1 MFMKKLVEKA
11 SIKKTNDG
19 EVGVKGSDVEP
30 RLVFHHGI
38 PSTSTIFAYDPI
50 QNILA
55 ISTKDGRIKLFGRD
69 NTQAIP
75 LQSQEAQPSK
85 FLQFFHNQSTLVNVT
100 SKNCI
105 EVWDIANKTLSH
117 VLHPLQQEITSFTVL
132 QQSQFIYVGDTAGN
146 VSVLKLEKE
155 VSSIVKT
162 NYSIPFSTSH
172 GKSTEVSGE
181 NAAVV
186 NILPQPMAESKRVL
200 IVFRDGVI
208 TLWDIRESKAVFTTG
223 GNFLQSLHHEATKAT
238 CACWACPFGTRVV
251 VGYNNGEIFVWS
263 VPPISNSRTGLASD
277 STITQNVPICKLNV
291 GYKLNKVPI
300 ASLKWSYADGKASRL
315 YVTGDSNFD
324 CENLSQVILLN
335 EHTESR
341 TIKLG
346 LHLPEPCIEMEIIS
360 SSNDQNKHRQDYLIF
375 LGKSGHVYAYD
386 DSSIEKYLLQCQSR
400 SQQSLPKEVMVKL
413 PFSDSSITV
422 AKFIT
427 DNPCLGLADEDYVM
441 LAKDMSHMFSSDAKP
456 RDGSSSSS
464 YQFSG
469 FLRVKN
475 LYITG
480 HSNGA
485 ITFWD
490 VSSPVFIPIFSIKQQ
505 SEEDSSLSGIAVT
518 ALFFDGNSRLL
529 VSGDQSGMVR
539 IYKLKPEPY
548 ATENSFLSLQGST
561 KKGNSHVI
569 QSIKLL
575 KTNGPVLC
583 MNISHNSKHLAVGS
597 DQGHVSV
604 IDIEGPIVLYRQHIE
619 SEIITGII
627 SLQFQTCSL
636 HGFEKNVLAVGTK
649 DSSVLALDSDTGNRL
664 SASTV
669 RPKKPYK
676 ALFMHI
682 FDGQGFDTSKGNA
695 TEDAMPKQPLLLL
708 CSEKA
713 LYLYSFTHIIQGV
726 KKVICKKKFQSS
738 CCWASTFYSSKE
750 VGLITLFINGKIE
763 IRSLPELN
771 LLKESWIKGFTYS
784 TPKPNSLS
792 DTTICS
798 SLEGDIVMMNGDQEI
813 FVVSVLCHKKVFRL
827 LETFSQIYQKDLVVS
842 QGHVSAGQI
851 IHKEK
856 KKGIFSS
863 VIKDITGSK
872 SKPAPDTME
881 TEDTRQSF
889 KELETVFST
898 NNIPGDAE
906 HRDNIA
912 VDEDEVELDID
923 DIDIEGEKPKEQNM
937 LAALNKQN
945 LANKFQ
951 ALKGKLKHMKTKNEK
966 NPTKEEHRDDKPGTV
981 DQIKKK
987 YGFSKAGETSDAKLA
1002 ERKLQENVRKLQD
1015 INLKTTEMQDT
1026 AKSFSSLAKQML
1038 QTEQDRRGS

>member
-19 EVGVKGSDVEP
+19 GEASVKGCDVEP

-38 PSTSTIFAYDPI
+38 PSTSSLFAYDPI
-50 QNILA
+50 QNTLA
-55 ISTKDGRIKLFGRD
+55 ISTNNDGRIKLFGTH
-69 NTQAIP
+69 NTQA
-75 LQSQEAQPSK
+75 LLVQSQEAQPTK
-85 FLQFFHNQSTLVNVT
+85 FLQFFHNKGILVNVT
-100 SKNCI
+100 SKNSI
-105 EVWDIANKTLSH
+105 EVWDIENKTLTH
-117 VLHPLQQEITSFTVL
+117 VLPPLQQEITSFAVL
-132 QQSQFIYVGDTAGN
+132 QQSQFIYVGDIAGN
-146 VSVLKLEKE
+146 VSVLKLDKE
-155 VSSIVKT
+155 VSRLVQTSY
-162 NYSIPFSTSH
+162 NIPFSASH
-172 GKSTEVSGE
+172 GNSTKVSGE

-186 NILPQPMAESKRVL
+186 SILPQPMAESKRVL
-200 IVFRDGVI
+200 IVFRDGLI
-208 TLWDIRESKAVFTTG
+208 TLWDIRESKVLFTTG
-223 GNFLQSLHHEATKAT
+223 GNLFQALHHEATKAT

-263 VPPISNSRTGLASD
+263 VPSISNLSD
-277 STITQNVPICKLNV
+277 STAIPNAPICKLNV

-300 ASLKWSYADGKASRL
+300 ASLKWAYADGKASRL

-335 EHTESR
+335 DHTESR

-346 LHLPEPCIEMEIIS
+346 LHLPEPCIDMEIIS
-360 SSNDQNKHRQDYLIF
+360 NSNEHNKHRQDYFIL

-386 DSSIEKYLLQCQSR
+386 DSSIEKYLLQFQSR
-400 SQQSLPKEVMVKL
+400 SQQTLPKAVMVKL
-413 PFSDSSITV
+413 PFSDSNITA

-427 DNPCLGLADEDYVM
+427 DNPCLGLADEEYVM
-441 LAKDMSHMFSSDAKP
+441 LAKDMPHMFSLDAKP
-456 RDGSSSSS
+456 RDGSSS

-490 VSSPVFIPIFSIKQQ
+490 VSSPVFVPIFSIKQQ
-505 SEEDSSLSGIAVT
+505 SEDDSSLSGIPIT
-518 ALFFDGNSRLL
+518 ALFFDGDSRLL

-548 ATENSFLSLQGST
+548 ATENNFLSLQGST

-575 KTNGPVLC
+575 KTNGAVLS

-597 DQGHVSV
+597 DQGNVSV
-604 IDIEGPIVLYRQHIE
+604 IDIEGPILLYQQHIE
-619 SEIITGII
+619 SEICTGII
-627 SLQFQTCSL
+627 SLQFQICSL

-664 SASTV
+664 SATTV

-682 FDGQGFDTSKGNA
+682 FDGNA
-695 TEDAMPKQPLLLL
+695 AEDAVPKQPLLLL

-738 CCWASTFYSSKE
+738 CCWASTFYSSTD
-750 VGLITLFINGKIE
+750 VGLITLFTNGKIE
-763 IRSLPELN
+763 IRSLPELS
-771 LLKESWIKGFTYS
+771 LLKESWIRGFTYS
-784 TPKPNSLS
+784 SPKPNSLS
-792 DTTICS
+792 NITVCS

-813 FVVSVLCHKKVFRL
+813 FVVSVLSHKKIFRL
-827 LETFSQIYQKDLVVS
+827 LETFSQVYQKDLVVS
-842 QGHVSAGQI
+842 QGLVSAGQI
-851 IHKEK
+851 IPKEK
-856 KKGIFSS
+856 KKSIFSS

-872 SKPAPDTME
+872 SKPAPNIIE
-881 TEDTRQSF
+881 TEDARQSF
-889 KELETVFST
+889 KELETIFST
-898 NNIPGDAE
+898 DNVQGDAQ

-923 DIDIEGEKPKEQNM
+923 DIDIEGEKPKEHNIM
-937 LAALNKQN
+937 AALNKQN

-966 NPTKEEHRDDKPGTV
+966 NPTKEEHQDDKLGTV

-987 YGFSKAGETSDAKLA
+987 YGFSKAGETSDAKIA

-1015 INLKTTEMQDT
+1015 INQKTTDMQDT

-1038 QTEQDRRGS
+1038 QTEQGRRSSLSPFESNSS

>member
-19 EVGVKGSDVEP
+19 GEASVKGCDVEP

-38 PSTSTIFAYDPI
+38 PSTSSLFAYDPI
-50 QNILA
+50 QNTLA
-55 ISTKDGRIKLFGRD
+55 ISTNNDGRIKLFGTH
-69 NTQAIP
+69 NTQA
-75 LQSQEAQPSK
+75 LLVQSQEAQPTK
-85 FLQFFHNQSTLVNVT
+85 FLQ
-100 SKNCI
+100 
-105 EVWDIANKTLSH
+105 VWDIENKTLTH
-117 VLHPLQQEITSFTVL
+117 VLPPLQQEITSFAVL
-132 QQSQFIYVGDTAGN
+132 QQSQFIYVGDIAGN
-146 VSVLKLEKE
+146 VSVLKLDKE
-155 VSSIVKT
+155 VSRLVQTSY
-162 NYSIPFSTSH
+162 NIPFSASH
-172 GKSTEVSGE
+172 GNSTKVSGE

-186 NILPQPMAESKRVL
+186 SILPQPMAESKRVL
-200 IVFRDGVI
+200 IVFRDGLI
-208 TLWDIRESKAVFTTG
+208 TLWDIRESKVLFTTG
-223 GNFLQSLHHEATKAT
+223 GNLFQALHHEATKAT

-263 VPPISNSRTGLASD
+263 VPSISNLSD
-277 STITQNVPICKLNV
+277 STAIPNAPICKLNV

-300 ASLKWSYADGKASRL
+300 ASFKWAYADGKASRL

-324 CENLSQVILLN
+324 CENLSQVIMLN
-335 EHTESR
+335 DHTESR

-346 LHLPEPCIEMEIIS
+346 LHLPEPCIDMEIIS
-360 SSNDQNKHRQDYLIF
+360 NSNEHNKHRQDYFIL
-375 LGKSGHVYAYD
+375 LGKSGHVPA
-386 DSSIEKYLLQCQSR
+386 DS
-400 SQQSLPKEVMVKL
+400 PKGVMVKL
-413 PFSDSSITV
+413 PFSDSNITA

-427 DNPCLGLADEDYVM
+427 DNPYLGLADEEYVM
-441 LAKDMSHMFSSDAKP
+441 VAKDMPHMFSLDAKP
-456 RDGSSSSS
+456 RDGSSS

-490 VSSPVFIPIFSIKQQ
+490 VSSPVFVPIFSIKQQ
-505 SEEDSSLSGIAVT
+505 SEDDSSLSGIPIT
-518 ALFFDGNSRLL
+518 ALFFDGDSRLL

-548 ATENSFLSLQGST
+548 ATENNFLSLQGST

-575 KTNGPVLC
+575 KTNGAVLS

-597 DQGHVSV
+597 DQGNVSV
-604 IDIEGPIVLYRQHIE
+604 IDIEGPILLYQQHIE
-619 SEIITGII
+619 SEICTGII
-627 SLQFQTCSL
+627 SLQFQICSL

-664 SASTV
+664 SATTV

-682 FDGQGFDTSKGNA
+682 FDGNA
-695 TEDAMPKQPLLLL
+695 AEDAVPKQPLLLL

-713 LYLYSFTHIIQGV
+713 LELRKSFARKSFNLLV
-726 KKVICKKKFQSS
+726 
-738 CCWASTFYSSKE
+738 
-750 VGLITLFINGKIE
+750 VGHQHSIVPLM
-763 IRSLPELN
+763 SLPELS
-771 LLKESWIKGFTYS
+771 LLKESWIRGFTYS
-784 TPKPNSLS
+784 SPKPNSLS
-792 DTTICS
+792 NITVCS

-813 FVVSVLCHKKVFRL
+813 FVVSVLSHKKIFRL
-827 LETFSQIYQKDLVVS
+827 LETFSQVYQKDLVVS
-842 QGHVSAGQI
+842 QGLVSAGQI
-851 IHKEK
+851 IPKEK

-872 SKPAPDTME
+872 SKPAPNIIE
-881 TEDTRQSF
+881 TEDARQSF
-889 KELETVFST
+889 KELETIFST
-898 NNIPGDAE
+898 DNVQGDAQ

-923 DIDIEGEKPKEQNM
+923 DIDIEGEKPKEHNIM
-937 LAALNKQN
+937 AALNKQN

-966 NPTKEEHRDDKPGTV
+966 NPTKEEHQDDKLGTV

-987 YGFSKAGETSDAKLA
+987 YGFSKAGETSDAKIA

-1015 INLKTTEMQDT
+1015 INQKTTDMQDT

-1038 QTEQDRRGS
+1038 QTEQGRQSS